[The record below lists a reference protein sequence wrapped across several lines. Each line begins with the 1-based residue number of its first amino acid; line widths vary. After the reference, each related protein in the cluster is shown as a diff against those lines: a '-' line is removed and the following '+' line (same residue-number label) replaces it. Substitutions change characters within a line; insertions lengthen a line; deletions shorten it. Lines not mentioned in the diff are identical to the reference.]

1 VNASALAVRTD
12 DGDGGAR
19 ARERTMEP
27 KLRDQ
32 RDAIFPK
39 LDATLI
45 RRLEPFGR
53 RRSARAGEILFEV
66 GDVTNGIFVV
76 LAGRIE
82 AVSPTRVGETVITTH
97 EPGEFSGEVA
107 MLAGQRTMV
116 RGRATVDSELLEIDR
131 ANLRRVLETDAELG
145 EIFLRAFL
153 QRRAQLIAHGVSDV
167 ILVGATH
174 SADTLRLKE
183 FLTRAGHPFAYI
195 DAENDKGVQELL
207 DQVEVRVDEIPV
219 LLRTNQ
225 PVVRNPSNAEL
236 ALALGLNPVLKESA
250 VHDLIVVGAG
260 PAGLAAAVY
269 AASEGLD
276 VVVVEGDAPGGQA
289 GSSSRIENY
298 LGFPN
303 GISGQELTTR
313 AFAQA
318 QKFGAQVAVAA
329 RAKRLECGRKPFTIL
344 LADGSRVHSRS
355 VIVATG
361 ATYRK
366 PACKRIETFVGNG
379 VYYGATNVEA
389 QLCKGEEVAIVGAG
403 NSAGQ
408 AAVFLAPRAKH
419 VHMLVRGEGLVDS
432 MSRYL
437 IARIETSPNI
447 TLRTHT
453 EVEEIEGS
461 ECLER
466 VSWRH
471 NETRLRET
479 RDVRALFL
487 MTGAR
492 PNTDWLDQCLEMDE
506 KGFVKTGVELEPAA
520 LAKAQWPLTRTPYPL
535 ETSVP
540 GIFAVGDVRSGSVK
554 RVASAVG
561 EGSVAVQF
569 VHSVLA
575 E

>member
-1 VNASALAVRTD
+1 
-12 DGDGGAR
+12 
-19 ARERTMEP
+19 MEQR
-27 KLRDQ
+27 LRDQ

-39 LDATLI
+39 LGTALI
-45 RRLEPFGR
+45 ERLERFGR
-53 RRSARAGEILFEV
+53 RRHAKAGEILFDV
-66 GDVTNGIFVV
+66 GETTNGIFV
-76 LAGRIE
+76 LLSGQIE
-82 AVSPTRVGETVITTH
+82 AVSPTHVGETIITTH
-97 EPGEFSGEVA
+97 EPGEFTGEVA

-116 RGRATVDSELLEIDR
+116 RGRATRDSELLEIDR
-131 ANLRRVLETDAELG
+131 ASLRRILETDAEIN
-145 EIFLRAFL
+145 EIILRAFL
-153 QRRAQLIAHGVSDV
+153 QRRAQLIARGVSDV

-183 FLTRAGHPFAYI
+183 FMTRAGHPFAYI

-207 DQVEVRVDEIPV
+207 DHFEVRVDEIPV
-219 LLRTNQ
+219 LLRDKQ
-225 PVVRNPSNAEL
+225 PVLRNPSNAEL

-250 VHDLIVVGAG
+250 VHDLVVVGAG

-276 VVVVEGDAPGGQA
+276 VVVVEGEAPGGQA

-318 QKFGAQVAVAA
+318 QKFGAQLAVAA
-329 RAKRLECGRKPFTIL
+329 RAKKLECGRKPFTIR

-355 VIVATG
+355 VIIATG

-366 PACKRIETFVGNG
+366 PDCKRIAEFVGNG
-379 VYYGATNVEA
+379 VYYGATHVEA

-408 AAVFLAPRAKH
+408 AAVFLAPQAKH

-437 IARIETSPNI
+437 IARIESSPNI
-447 TLRTHT
+447 TLRTRT
-453 EVEEIEGS
+453 QVDEIEGR

-471 NETRLRET
+471 ADTRLRET

-492 PNTDWLDQCLEMDE
+492 PNTEWLDGCLALDE
-506 KGFVKTGVELEPAA
+506 KGFVKTGVELEPQA
-520 LAKAQWPLTRTPYPL
+520 LATAQWPLTRAPYPL